1 MPSGSIFHCQYIVF
15 IDILSSFIRATIE
28 NVEVM
33 KEEVQTMKRKTQNY
47 ESLQDKVAQLQVEN
61 EVSSL
66 RISACLS
73 AL

>member
-1 MPSGSIFHCQYIVF
+1 
-15 IDILSSFIRATIE
+15 
-28 NVEVM
+28 M

-66 RISACLS
+66 RILACLS